1 MASVDPGHGLG
12 ALQKVPIDL
21 KIFQWKCPLQNE
33 NGLARSKMKT
43 ALPFA
48 NWKCPC
54 PISTCS
60 KITQLLLTE
69 PTDNHTQGFDCSV
82 INWKSVFFFLIP
94 TRWNHYQ
101 QPPNCRAGLSTINVC
116 KQASYPHAFARASFQ
131 AHCSGLD
138 VKELRLVSS
147 RVRANYSS

>member
-48 NWKCPC
+48 N
-54 PISTCS
+54 
-60 KITQLLLTE
+60 
-69 PTDNHTQGFDCSV
+69 
-82 INWKSVFFFLIP
+82 
-94 TRWNHYQ
+94 
-101 QPPNCRAGLSTINVC
+101 
-116 KQASYPHAFARASFQ
+116 
-131 AHCSGLD
+131 
-138 VKELRLVSS
+138 
-147 RVRANYSS
+147 